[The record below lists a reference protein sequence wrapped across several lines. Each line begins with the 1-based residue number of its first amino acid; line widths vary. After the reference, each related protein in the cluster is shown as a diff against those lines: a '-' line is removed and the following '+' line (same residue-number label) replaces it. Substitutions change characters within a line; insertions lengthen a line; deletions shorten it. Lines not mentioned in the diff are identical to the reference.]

1 MIAHAHPVRPL
12 VLATI
17 LAALLT
23 GPAAAQSGN
32 APAPLN
38 PPVALKVGVIGA
50 LSDAGIYIAYE
61 KGYFKDEGL
70 DVELFGYKA
79 APQIL
84 PALAASQVQ
93 VSGSATTP
101 ALFNAARRGIALKI
115 VADKGQVSKGFGW
128 AALAIRSDLTGQIKE
143 FKDLKG
149 RKIAVPGKG
158 VSSAMELG
166 KALELGGVSPT
177 DVELLELGLPDMVAG
192 LANKAIDAA
201 TLLEPFVAIAVAKN
215 IAVRWK
221 GMEDF
226 LPFKGQNGII
236 IYSEQFAQQNP
247 EAAKRWMAAY
257 LRATR
262 AYTDAVVKGT
272 DREAINA
279 ILMKHTSVQDPAL
292 YAKMQPTGF
301 DPNGRL
307 ELTSL
312 EADQDWFMKLG
323 LQTERA
329 DLSKVIDYLY
339 VDYATARLGKR

>member
-1 MIAHAHPVRPL
+1 MMLPVDPL
-12 VLATI
+12 RT
-17 LAALLT
+17 LAAALVAALASA
-23 GPAAAQSGN
+23 PAAAQSGTGT
-32 APAPLN
+32 PAPLD

-61 KGYFKDEGL
+61 KGYFKEEGL

-84 PALAASQVQ
+84 PSLATGQVQ

-101 ALFNAARRGIALKI
+101 ALYNAARRGIALKV

-128 AALAIRSDLTGQIKE
+128 AALAIRSDLVGQIKD

-166 KALELGGVSPT
+166 KALELGGVAPT

-192 LANKAIDAA
+192 LANKAIDGA
-201 TLLEPFVAIAVAKN
+201 TLLEPFVAIAVAKHV
-215 IAVRWK
+215 AVRWK

-236 IYSEQFAQQNP
+236 IYSEQFAKQHP
-247 EAAKRWMAAY
+247 EAAKRWMLAY

-272 DREAINA
+272 DRDSINA

-301 DPNGRL
+301 DPNGKL

-329 DLSKVIDYLY
+329 DLSKVIDYQY
-339 VDYATARLGKR
+339 VDYAVSRLGQR